1 MVEQANSYQYATFYN
16 QLMKND
22 GQDEVFSPT
31 IVEKFRTHSDPI
43 RFPDTRWA
51 DYIMKS
57 AALQSQHNMSVS
69 GGTDKVRYFISA
81 GAYTQDGLFNSFNL
95 PYDVSY
101 SYKRF
106 NYRANFDIKSPSRHF
121 CRSRGR

>member
-1 MVEQANSYQYATFYN
+1 
-16 QLMKND
+16 
-22 GQDEVFSPT
+22 
-31 IVEKFRTHSDPI
+31 
-43 RFPDTRWA
+43 
-51 DYIMKS
+51 
-57 AALQSQHNMSVS
+57 MSVS

-106 NYRANFDIKSPSRHF
+106 TIVRTLILSSPSRHF
-121 CRSRGR
+121 CRSTWQVM